1 MRETPL
7 VSEIVVMD
15 GSSTDGTRR
24 AAEEAGA
31 RVVMDHEVLPRL
43 APGRGKGEA
52 MWKSLAV
59 LSGDL
64 VVWLDADV
72 VDFDPAFVTG
82 LLGPLLT
89 DPDVGYVKALYRR
102 SLGSDD
108 EGGGRVTEICARP
121 LINLFYPELAGFAQ
135 PLSGEAAGRRD
146 LLCSVP
152 FFNGY
157 AVEIGLLIDLC
168 RHAGLGALAQVDLG
182 SRRHTNQP
190 TSALGAMASTIS
202 QAVLKRLAQEGR
214 APEGIAGEG
223 AYVRPVRGIGGLRA
237 HRARHPSRRAA
248 ADDRRAPGERRLSTP
263 APPAGIVYL
272 DLDGTLFG
280 PAGSILRDPEGRFTT
295 RGHPRPGA
303 AARGRHPGGAGQR
316 AQPPAARGRRA
327 DPRRRRRPARDGRHR
342 RRLPRRA
349 RRDGA

>member
-1 MRETPL
+1 MPGWARRGPATIPGVNRDEWLARRTYRGADFDPEQLAHMARRDELRVSVCLPALNVADTVGPIVETLRRQLVEEIPL

-31 RVVMDHEVLPRL
+31 RVVTDHEVLPRL

-59 LSGDL
+59 LSGEL

-89 DPDVGYVKALYRR
+89 DPEVGYVKALYRR

-157 AVEIGLLIDLC
+157 AVEIGLLIDIC

-190 TSALGAMASTIS
+190 TAALGAMASTIS

-214 APEGIAGEG
+214 APGDIAGAG
-223 AYVRPVRGIGGLRA
+223 AYVRPVRGDGGYVLAELDTR
-237 HRARHPSRRAA
+237 P
-248 ADDRRAPGERRLSTP
+248 DER
-263 APPAGIVYL
+263 PPMTDVLQA
-272 DLDGTLFG
+272 
-280 PAGSILRDPEGRFTT
+280 SI
-295 RGHPRPGA
+295 A
-303 AARGRHPGGAGQR
+303 
-316 AQPPAARGRRA
+316 
-327 DPRRRRRPARDGRHR
+327 
-342 RRLPRRA
+342 
-349 RRDGA
+349 

>member
-1 MRETPL
+1 MTGWRRRDPATIRDVNRDEWLARRTYRGVDFDPEELARLARRDSLRVSVCLPSLNVAGTVGAIVETLRTRLVEEIPL

-24 AAEEAGA
+24 LAEEAGA
-31 RVVMDHEVLPRL
+31 RIVMDYEVLPGMI
-43 APGRGKGEA
+43 PGRGKGEA

-89 DPDVGYVKALYRR
+89 DPEVGYVKALYRR
-102 SLGSDD
+102 GLGADD

-121 LINLFYPELAGFAQ
+121 LINLFYPDLAGFAQ

-190 TSALGAMASTIS
+190 TAALGAMASTIS

-214 APEGIAGEG
+214 APDDLSGAG
-223 AYVRPVRGIGGLRA
+223 AYVRPVREAGGYVLKALDTR
-237 HRARHPSRRAA
+237 P
-248 ADDRRAPGERRLSTP
+248 DER
-263 APPAGIVYL
+263 PPMSDVLQA
-272 DLDGTLFG
+272 
-280 PAGSILRDPEGRFTT
+280 SI
-295 RGHPRPGA
+295 A
-303 AARGRHPGGAGQR
+303 
-316 AQPPAARGRRA
+316 
-327 DPRRRRRPARDGRHR
+327 
-342 RRLPRRA
+342 
-349 RRDGA
+349 

>member
-1 MRETPL
+1 MGGWARRGPATIHSVNRDEWLARRTYRGADYDAEQLAHLARRDGVRVSVCLPALNVSGTVGPIVETLRRRLVEEIPL

-15 GSSTDGTRR
+15 GSSTDGTRHE
-24 AAEEAGA
+24 AEQAGA
-31 RVVMDHEVLPRL
+31 RVVADHEVLPRL

-102 SLGSDD
+102 SLGDD
-108 EGGGRVTEICARP
+108 DDGGGRVTEICARP

-157 AVEIGLLIDLC
+157 AVEIGLLIDLV
-168 RHAGLGALAQVDLG
+168 RTAGLGALAQVDLG
-182 SRRHTNQP
+182 ARRHTNQP
-190 TSALGAMASTIS
+190 TAALGAMASTIS

-214 APEGIAGEG
+214 APDELAGAG
-223 AYVRPVRGIGGLRA
+223 AYVRPVRG
-237 HRARHPSRRAA
+237 
-248 ADDRRAPGERRLSTP
+248 ADGFELTELDTRPDER
-263 APPAGIVYL
+263 PPMTDVLQASV
-272 DLDGTLFG
+272 
-280 PAGSILRDPEGRFTT
+280 A
-295 RGHPRPGA
+295 
-303 AARGRHPGGAGQR
+303 
-316 AQPPAARGRRA
+316 
-327 DPRRRRRPARDGRHR
+327 
-342 RRLPRRA
+342 
-349 RRDGA
+349 